1 MVSALAGRGYGI
13 GPVALSLP
21 CIVGRGGI
29 ARQLMLSMS
38 EEEQRMLQHSAA
50 VLDKAYQSLGAGGAR
65 AGTTHYRRARGRPT
79 WPEPGTPRQPAANW
93 ARHPPAH
100 GALPGHTGP
109 ARRTAGAPTLH

>member
-1 MVSALAGRGYGI
+1 MVSVLAGLEYGI

-50 VLDKAYQSLGAGGAR
+50 VLDKAYQSLGAGGNDSLPSCGWPANP
-65 AGTTHYRRARGRPT
+65 GRSL
-79 WPEPGTPRQPAANW
+79 
-93 ARHPPAH
+93 AH
-100 GALPGHTGP
+100 RVSPQLTGP
-109 ARRTAGAPTLH
+109 GIPLRTARFQDM